1 MPHANLNDEAALL
14 SRLHSL
20 PPEAR
25 LTPHETAIY
34 LPARLDLLR
43 TWRCRGRG
51 PAFTGRGHFV
61 RYRKRDLDAFLT
73 DQPMAA

>member
-1 MPHANLNDEAALL
+1 MSNASIPDEAALL
-14 SRLHSL
+14 RRLHSL

-25 LTPHETAIY
+25 LTPRETAAY

-43 TWRCRGRG
+43 TWRCQGRG

-73 DQPMAA
+73 DQSMAA

>member
-1 MPHANLNDEAALL
+1 MLGSKIDEEAALL
-14 SRLHSL
+14 RRLHSL

-25 LTPHETAIY
+25 FTPYESSVY

-43 TWRCRGRG
+43 TWRCQGRG

-61 RYRKRDLDAFLT
+61 RYQKRDLDAFLVA
-73 DQPMAA
+73 DSVAA